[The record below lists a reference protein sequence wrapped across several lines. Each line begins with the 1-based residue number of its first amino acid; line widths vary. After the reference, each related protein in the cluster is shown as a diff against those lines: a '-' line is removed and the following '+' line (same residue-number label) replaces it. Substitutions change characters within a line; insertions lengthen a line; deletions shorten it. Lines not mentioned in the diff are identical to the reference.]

1 MWWQILLGVVAG
13 LLLLYAVMLAL
24 LWRFRPPE
32 TTLKDALRLLP
43 DLLRLIRNLAKDGS
57 LPRRV
62 RVYLVLL
69 LVYLA
74 SPIDLV
80 PDFIPV
86 LGYADDAVVVALALR
101 AVVRSAGPDKV
112 RDAWPGSP
120 AGLDIVLRLAGI
132 PARRPAP
139 APAAGLDGSS
149 GSSARDAP

>member
-1 MWWQILLGVVAG
+1 MWWQTLLAVVGG

-32 TTLKDALRLLP
+32 TTLRDALRLLP
-43 DLLRLIRNLAKDGS
+43 DLLRLIRALARDAA

-62 RVYLVLL
+62 RIYLALL

-80 PDFIPV
+80 PDVIPV

-101 AVVRSAGPDKV
+101 AVVRSAGPDAV
-112 RDAWPGSP
+112 RRAWQGSP
-120 AGLDIVLRLAGI
+120 SGLAIVLRLAGI
-132 PARRPAP
+132 AGAP
-139 APAAGLDGSS
+139 RSEDGATST
-149 GSSARDAP
+149 